1 MPDASWQFSEFLLI
15 APFKVKEKRPRMA
28 TFVIEKISELFTDVN
43 NYLIKSSFNLKQA
56 SLKSRT
62 G

>member
-43 NYLIKSSFNLKQA
+43 NYLIKRLLK
-56 SLKSRT
+56 KRIT
-62 G
+62 